1 MNTSPHTQAI
11 NTINNFSAY
20 RLSLK
25 AGVESP
31 DALDSPGAQFLTS
44 VRDSLVEWVEYVRDT
59 YDVQAL
65 SETAQENAIDQVD
78 ATVPAYTHQLW
89 QTFTDLAA
97 YDDESAGEF
106 DGGTMT
112 ETVSYVLARIAE
124 RLFVA
129 LAEEYVSAYVAEQ
142 DAALGFCDADED
154 RECNGACVSRPHV
167 WSPTGARC
175 TRTHCAIVG
184 TDDLCNDGNCEG
196 DD

>member
-11 NTINNFSAY
+11 DTINNFSAY

-31 DALDSPGAQFLTS
+31 DALNSPGAQFLAS
-44 VRDSLVEWVEYVRDT
+44 VRDALVEWVEYVRDT

-65 SETAQENAIDQVD
+65 SETAQDNAIDQVD
-78 ATVPAYTHQLW
+78 ATMPAYTHQLW

-112 ETVSYVLARIAE
+112 EKVSYILACIAE

-129 LAEEYVSAYVAEQ
+129 LAEEYVSAYVATQ
-142 DAALGFCDADED
+142 DE
-154 RECNGACVSRPHV
+154 
-167 WSPTGARC
+167 
-175 TRTHCAIVG
+175 
-184 TDDLCNDGNCEG
+184 
-196 DD
+196 

>member
-11 NTINNFSAY
+11 DTINNFSAY

-31 DALDSPGAQFLTS
+31 DALNSLGAQFLAS
-44 VRDSLVEWVEYVRDT
+44 VRDALVEWVEYVRDA
-59 YDVQAL
+59 YDVQSL
-65 SETAQENAIDQVD
+65 PETAQETAIDQVD
-78 ATVPAYTHQLW
+78 ATMPAYTHQLW

-112 ETVSYVLARIAE
+112 EKVSYILACIAE

-129 LAEEYVSAYVAEQ
+129 LAEEYVSAYVATQ
-142 DAALGFCDADED
+142 DK
-154 RECNGACVSRPHV
+154 
-167 WSPTGARC
+167 
-175 TRTHCAIVG
+175 
-184 TDDLCNDGNCEG
+184 
-196 DD
+196 